1 MKMIMSDPL
10 ASVAVAALLVVP
22 GAALAQSAPQGV
34 PPSPPAAAASPLAGH
49 PVAGKNAEGRVERRI
64 KELHA
69 QLRITRRKRR
79 NGTNLPR

>member
-22 GAALAQSAPQGV
+22 GAALAQSAQAPTSQGV

-49 PVAGKNAEGRVERRI
+49 PVAVKNAEERVERRI

-69 QLRITRRKRR
+69 HLRITRR
-79 NGTNLPR
+79 